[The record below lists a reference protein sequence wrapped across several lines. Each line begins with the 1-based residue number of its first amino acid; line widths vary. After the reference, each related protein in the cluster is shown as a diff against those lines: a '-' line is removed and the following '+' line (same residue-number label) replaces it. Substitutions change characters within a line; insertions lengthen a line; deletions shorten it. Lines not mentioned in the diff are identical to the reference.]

1 MLEKIR
7 QILHINKPEIT
18 YPTVQEQIDEMFND
32 LTSESLRFYIG
43 SDLNEHHAAISSA
56 ITKLREEIKEE
67 CGFVFPAVRVTSNDE
82 LQENECQLLVCEKV
96 VATDFII
103 PKEEEV
109 KSSIDK
115 LLREGIDSN
124 LRTIFSNEIVEKYID
139 FVQKN
144 NGWLVWDIT
153 SRLSTVE
160 VKEIL
165 VDILESKKSISK
177 ISYIFEKIAAE
188 LFLEERY
195 SKDIHKISQSIKKYI

>member
-1 MLEKIR
+1 MLEKIK

-18 YPTVQEQIDEMFND
+18 YPTVHEQIDEMFND
-32 LTSESLRFYIG
+32 LTSESLKFYIG
-43 SDLNEHHAAISSA
+43 SDLIGHHAAISSA
-56 ITKLREEIKEE
+56 IAKLREKIKEE
-67 CGFVFPAVRVTSNDE
+67 CGFVFPAVRVTSKNE
-82 LQENECQLLVCEKV
+82 LQENECQLLVCKKV
-96 VATDFII
+96 VATDFVI

-144 NGWLVWDIT
+144 NGWLVWNIT

-160 VKEIL
+160 IKEIL
-165 VDILESKKSISK
+165 VDILESKKSISE
-177 ISYIFEKIAAE
+177 ISYIFEKIAEE
-188 LFLEERY
+188 LFLEGRY
-195 SKDIHKISQSIKKYI
+195 SRDIHKISQSVKKHI